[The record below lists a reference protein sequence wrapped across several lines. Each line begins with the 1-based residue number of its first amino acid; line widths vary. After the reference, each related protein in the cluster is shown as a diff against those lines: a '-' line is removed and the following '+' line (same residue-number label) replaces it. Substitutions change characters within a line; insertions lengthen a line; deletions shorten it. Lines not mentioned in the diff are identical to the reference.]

1 MELKITKEKVL
12 EAASK
17 CSTAKA
23 TLETL
28 FPECFESHITYKNL
42 ETKLHA
48 FIGKCNKDVKSL
60 TYEEYNLLP
69 GEYTKDKV
77 DFIMGF
83 IISKNL

>member
-28 FPECFESHITYKNL
+28 FPECFGIEYDSKKVEALRIHINHGSALSLDDYSKIHGHDSN
-42 ETKLHA
+42 EKA
-48 FIGKCNKDVKSL
+48 KFIYRLFKDFLK
-60 TYEEYNLLP
+60 
-69 GEYTKDKV
+69 
-77 DFIMGF
+77 
-83 IISKNL
+83 